1 MKKLIAFALVLTMML
16 SMSVVTASAAAWDG
30 TTASA
35 SLKGEG
41 TAASPYLVES
51 AEDLKYII
59 AMQMPSMMFVVSGS
73 PNITVPTRIAV
84 MGSNTPSTD
93 AFVAPM
99 LRVAMARDAVDTIVG
114 SNARPI
120 RLSHAAPPSMPAV
133 IAVLERA
140 IFPRN
145 TIAPTVKA

>member
-1 MKKLIAFALVLTMML
+1 M
-16 SMSVVTASAAAWDG
+16 TA
-30 TTASA
+30 
-35 SLKGEG
+35 
-41 TAASPYLVES
+41 
-51 AEDLKYII
+51 II

-114 SNARPI
+114 SSARPM
-120 RLSHAAPPSMPAV
+120 RLSH
-133 IAVLERA
+133 VLHFISSSDNFRGTSLRVSEVPVFCLPFHR
-140 IFPRN
+140 R
-145 TIAPTVKA
+145 

>member
-1 MKKLIAFALVLTMML
+1 MKKETNYGEGDYSSAACICLFRCFYLFVTEIIN
-16 SMSVVTASAAAWDG
+16 VTA
-30 TTASA
+30 
-35 SLKGEG
+35 
-41 TAASPYLVES
+41 
-51 AEDLKYII
+51 II
-59 AMQMPSMMFVVSGS
+59 EMQMPSMMFVVSGS